1 MPAAADLWLKD
12 AAYRGLLDDVIEH
25 PDDDTPRLVMADW
38 LEEHGDAVARD
49 RARFI
54 RLQLERAKVSEHS
67 PEAWA
72 SRLEEATLLRTHRAE
87 WLGRLEKITSKAHF
101 DRGFPDDVVV
111 GVAVF
116 AKNADALF
124 TLTPV
129 RRLQILRVAQPKLT
143 MADLAA

>member
-12 AAYRGLLDDVIEH
+12 PAYRGLLDDVIEN

-38 LEEHGDAVARD
+38 LEEHGDDVARD

-54 RLQLERAKVSEHS
+54 RLQLARAKVSEHS

-72 SRLEEATLLRTHRAE
+72 SRHEETRLLHAHRAA
-87 WLGRLEKITSKAHF
+87 WLGRLQKMTSRVTF

-116 AKNADALF
+116 AKNADTLF
-124 TLTPV
+124 TLTPI
-129 RRLQILRVAQPKLT
+129 RRLQILRIAQTKL
-143 MADLAA
+143 